1 MAERVLAGADAV
13 SVPVHYNVSGPQT
26 FPSATSAWQNSR
38 AGALLSRMSDG
49 FPGPASADRRS
60 PALLASCV
68 AVGLHRWTGAD
79 QVSISVGAVHA
90 SHRRPVLVLRDLGY
104 RVDGILSRVGAFP
117 LPQHAGRGVRCV
129 N

>member
-79 QVSISVGAVHA
+79 QVSISVGAVHPTYGEHEA
-90 SHRRPVLVLRDLGY
+90 VLRDRGT
-104 RVDGILSRVGAFP
+104 RLSQL
-117 LPQHAGRGVRCV
+117 LPGHTTVHTKYCRETSEHQ
-129 N
+129 